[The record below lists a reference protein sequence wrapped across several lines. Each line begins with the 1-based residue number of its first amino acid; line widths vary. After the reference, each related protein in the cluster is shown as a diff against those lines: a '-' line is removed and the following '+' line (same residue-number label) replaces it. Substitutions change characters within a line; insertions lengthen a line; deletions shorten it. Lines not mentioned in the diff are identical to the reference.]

1 VRSSIIHG
9 EVREVANILS
19 TVLPILGER
28 EYTPLTIEEALCP
41 LGPMDPVEEA
51 RVHALLDGLEAQLSQ
66 LDTRLSSRLIAL
78 NTKLDALEAELSRSV
93 QKFERRDRRMRKP
106 AAR

>member
-51 RVHALLDGLEAQLSQ
+51 RVNALLNAIEVEMDARDGELPRSARHKALLAMLGVEP
-66 LDTRLSSRLIAL
+66 SR
-78 NTKLDALEAELSRSV
+78 
-93 QKFERRDRRMRKP
+93 
-106 AAR
+106 